1 MPDHA
6 KQVGVLCQHVIDLL
20 GLTMKE
26 GQSIL
31 LGESNI
37 AHMVSNHPADYA
49 LYGEYIPLILSAPDY
64 VALNA
69 KDSSIEYVKEVQV
82 NSRQGGCPCFGSWA
96 ALCPVSLPP
105 EHEPCSK
112 LHRKRHIETILNDL
126 TRIDIFS
133 CSGIIDLQREPEGRT
148 GSCRPLL
155 GDAGNVTPPDS
166 RTERG
171 RCRDAAAF
179 CYHYGAS
186 QTHPTGKE
194 AALYENRES
203 WRKLSVPGLR
213 QVHV

>member
-69 KDSSIEYVKEVQV
+69 KDSSIQYVKEVQV
-82 NSRQGGCPCFGSWA
+82 NSIYVKVAVR
-96 ALCPVSLPP
+96 VSARGQLFARSIYRLNTNRVLNFI
-105 EHEPCSK
+105 EK
-112 LHRKRHIETILNDL
+112 GTLKR
-126 TRIDIFS
+126 
-133 CSGIIDLQREPEGRT
+133 
-148 GSCRPLL
+148 
-155 GDAGNVTPPDS
+155 
-166 RTERG
+166 
-171 RCRDAAAF
+171 
-179 CYHYGAS
+179 Y
-186 QTHPTGKE
+186 
-194 AALYENRES
+194 
-203 WRKLSVPGLR
+203 
-213 QVHV
+213 

>member
-69 KDSSIEYVKEVQV
+69 KDSSIEYVKEVVVYEENGYITAELFLDTTDTPDAKDRIKADVNEINRKMPTYKQV
-82 NSRQGGCPCFGSWA
+82 ARVKTRDTEFPKTTT
-96 ALCPVSLPP
+96 L
-105 EHEPCSK
+105 K
-112 LHRKRHIETILNDL
+112 ILRN
-126 TRIDIFS
+126 
-133 CSGIIDLQREPEGRT
+133 
-148 GSCRPLL
+148 
-155 GDAGNVTPPDS
+155 
-166 RTERG
+166 
-171 RCRDAAAF
+171 
-179 CYHYGAS
+179 Y
-186 QTHPTGKE
+186 K
-194 AALYENRES
+194 
-203 WRKLSVPGLR
+203 K
-213 QVHV
+213 

>member
-82 NSRQGGCPCFGSWA
+82 NSIYVKVAVR
-96 ALCPVSLPP
+96 VSARGQLFARPIYRLNTNRVLTFI
-105 EHEPCSK
+105 EK
-112 LHRKRHIETILNDL
+112 GTLKR
-126 TRIDIFS
+126 
-133 CSGIIDLQREPEGRT
+133 
-148 GSCRPLL
+148 
-155 GDAGNVTPPDS
+155 
-166 RTERG
+166 
-171 RCRDAAAF
+171 
-179 CYHYGAS
+179 Y
-186 QTHPTGKE
+186 
-194 AALYENRES
+194 
-203 WRKLSVPGLR
+203 
-213 QVHV
+213 

>member
-82 NSRQGGCPCFGSWA
+82 NSRQGGCPF
-96 ALCPVSLPP
+96 
-105 EHEPCSK
+105 
-112 LHRKRHIETILNDL
+112 
-126 TRIDIFS
+126 
-133 CSGIIDLQREPEGRT
+133 RT
-148 GSCRPLL
+148 
-155 GDAGNVTPPDS
+155 
-166 RTERG
+166 
-171 RCRDAAAF
+171 
-179 CYHYGAS
+179 
-186 QTHPTGKE
+186 
-194 AALYENRES
+194 
-203 WRKLSVPGLR
+203 
-213 QVHV
+213 